1 MSLVS
6 SNFWSDEDRGRAK
19 RFGIKVD
26 ASEFTTMQARNCEPE
41 KPGENNKNGRSQAK
55 AAPADPVKQRLAAR
69 VYPEQDQFEDF
80 EKAVLEPSTVGA
92 DGKYTDGPRWCA
104 LIAQMKGC
112 FEDHLNPFPYKVE
125 EDEPPAAP
133 KNKKAKKANVAPA
146 ESAPSGEEPSED
158 APDPDEAR
166 NDEPED
172 PWPRR
177 VLSDIAGF
185 QVPADFFQ
193 IHLRMI
199 ARRDWSDKLEDANGA
214 QRAAGGRLIAPRNSD
229 IDVRDLI
236 RVLRYIYGKN
246 LWRLLKIRRW
256 GALTASFLLVLAFIS
271 AVLIG
276 ELALVSL
283 WPRIAPDA
291 EMQLGLLGQ
300 AALAAAA
307 SIGGPLPAILVLSA
321 VLLASAATVGAW
333 IGEYKKLTKEYQ
345 DSINA
350 SCANVRSMVVARF
363 SHLRHLTQ
371 RMCEE
376 ISRKEGYKDEIHAD
390 HAEDQWR
397 RAAARW
403 AHLALWTSM
412 RAQHLESFFQ
422 LEMWRIRRMEA
433 WLRFIYYVLTAI
445 TFTGAIVLMLVATV
459 LIVFQFGEKLPLNV
473 HAWHALPFAAIA
485 AAPVTYY
492 LWFVNRFIGRKKSTG
507 RRILEDNLGAAI
519 KPGAGDAE
527 LPQLMEKT
535 FSFMV
540 DRMRELEKFLGSA
553 VRQARRT

>member
-6 SNFWSDEDRGRAK
+6 SNFWSDEDRGRAR

-26 ASEFTTMQARNCEPE
+26 AGEFTTMQARNCEPE
-41 KPGENNKNGRSQAK
+41 RPGENGKGGSAQAK
-55 AAPADPVKQRLAAR
+55 ALADPVKQRLAAR
-69 VYPEQDQFEDF
+69 IYPEQDQFEDF
-80 EKAVLEPSTVGA
+80 EKAVLEPSNVGP
-92 DGKYTDGPRWCA
+92 DGKLADGPRWCA

-112 FEDHLNPFPYKVE
+112 FDDHLNPFPYKVE
-125 EDEPPAAP
+125 DEDPHAEAP
-133 KNKKAKKANVAPA
+133 RTQAKKLKT
-146 ESAPSGEEPSED
+146 ETTSGNYEASED

-166 NDEPED
+166 SDEPED

-177 VLSDIAGF
+177 VLSSIAGF

-199 ARRDWSDKLEDANGA
+199 ARRDWSDKCEAEDGVN
-214 QRAAGGRLIAPRNSD
+214 RDAAGRMIAPKNSD

-256 GALTASFLLVLAFIS
+256 GALTASFLLSLSFVC

-276 ELALVSL
+276 ELALVLL
-283 WPRIAPDA
+283 WPRMGTGA
-291 EMQLGLLGQ
+291 ELQHGLLGQ

-307 SIGGPLPAILVLSA
+307 PIGGPVAAILVLSA
-321 VLLASAATVGAW
+321 VLLAAVATVGAW

-350 SCANVRSMVVARF
+350 SCANVRSTVVARF
-363 SHLRHLTQ
+363 SHLRHMTQ

-445 TFTGAIVLMLVATV
+445 TFAAALVVLLAATV
-459 LIVFQFGEKLPLNV
+459 LTVLRIGPEIGLADQ
-473 HAWHALPFAAIA
+473 AWHALPFAAIA
-485 AAPVTYY
+485 AAPVIYY